1 MITFEQ
7 FSIGVGA
14 VLLFLMLP
22 AIYRIAV
29 GPTALDRI
37 VATNIIGTKTA
48 VMLVIIG
55 VVFERV

>member
-22 AIYRIAV
+22 AISS
-29 GPTALDRI
+29 
-37 VATNIIGTKTA
+37 
-48 VMLVIIG
+48 
-55 VVFERV
+55 ERKRR